1 MAAPGLASQW
11 VALVRNPS
19 PAIHRIKPI
28 PAKGLGIEAM
38 LEGFSQ
44 KDLFDYWRGQVQ
56 LKNQKLLASDVH
68 VPTYQLRHEC
78 TNYDQLRRL
87 PAVLALDELERCRVI
102 AIIKYECTAQAL
114 QRRTGLL
121 RAAADRWEAVSA
133 DQRDQRIKL
142 LALIAKLKERL
153 LHREAYIQRLEARIK
168 GLESRNAALDA
179 EQQHSKAEIQV
190 NKQLAALQRELD
202 AERAHRQKLA
212 KNNQSLGG
220 RVAHTQRYR
229 RQRDELQ
236 LEVAELRQENQRL
249 HAEVSTLRANRQ
261 QRPLIPDSGA
271 HG

>member
-1 MAAPGLASQW
+1 MAAPARAVNLLVLARDSR
-11 VALVRNPS
+11 AG
-19 PAIHRIKPI
+19 IHKIEAP
-28 PAKGLGIEAM
+28 PAKSFGIEAM

-56 LKNQKLLASDVH
+56 LKNKRLLASEDH
-68 VPTYQLRHEC
+68 VPTFQLRHEC
-78 TNYDQLRRL
+78 TNYDELRRL
-87 PAVLALDELERCRVI
+87 PTVLALDELERCRII

-121 RAAADRWEAVSA
+121 REAAERWEAISGEQQQKHNA
-133 DQRDQRIKL
+133 L
-142 LALIAKLKERL
+142 LAFIAKLKEKL
-153 LHREAYIQRLEARIK
+153 LQRDAYIQRLEARIK

-179 EQQHSKAEIQV
+179 EQEQSKAEIQV

-220 RVAHTQRYR
+220 RVAHTQRYK
-229 RQRDELQ
+229 RQRDALQ
-236 LEVAELRQENQRL
+236 LEIIELKRLNAELLTQLE
-249 HAEVSTLRANRQ
+249 ALRSSSQ
-261 QRPLIPDSGA
+261 QLPLMPDSGA